1 MGDAAFSQE
10 RAVKLEIVIQHTLF
24 FSDQTVEVAEGGRWE
39 EVGDKEEEADEKVE
53 QQVEKAVHELFT
65 KGSKALKDE
74 DFVGALDCKRRILE
88 IRLGFFLS
96 TCYLPLLLQSL
107 AEACVHMD
115 CWIQCSN

>member
-1 MGDAAFSQE
+1 MGDGAFSQE

-24 FSDQTVEVAEGGRWE
+24 FSDQAVEVAQGGGWE
-39 EVGDKEEEADEKVE
+39 EVGDNKEEADENGK
-53 QQVEKAVHELFT
+53 QQVEKAVQELLT

-74 DFVGALDCKRRILE
+74 DFVGAVDCKRRILE

-96 TCYLPLLLQSL
+96 TWHLQLLLQSL